1 MDLFARVAWLF
12 ALVLYPGGL
21 SPEPVEP
28 PVWVAFLGVLLG
40 LVALFGSYRFAKD
53 YFGPEAKVA
62 AALNVV
68 GLGALFVGATRPAP
82 LLATYY
88 GVAPFV
94 WLAVAG
100 SLATLAG
107 AHLGSRLK
115 NKRAGA
121 VALCIVAAFFG
132 FRAEAK
138 TIASE
143 RLMWLRVLAYAPA
156 YDPALSRMAEDL
168 ADPTQGWDLLAR
180 CVEAKPSHCGCRTR
194 RAEVALAADRWEAA
208 LADLEQVGECKGDDG
223 ARYARSK
230 VLALALAKRI
240 DEAEPLLAEAPAD
253 DAWTHYARALV
264 ATERGDLSTAVA
276 SSKAALERG
285 GGRGPKLLLAA
296 LSIVA
301 NDLGTAEKLLDELL
315 AANEKDAEALYDRA
329 LVADKRGDY
338 NVARER
344 YLGALAARPNS
355 PDARYNLALLTLR
368 HGAREEAAS
377 HARKFRETWPNDPRG
392 PGLQARVGAP

>member
-1 MDLFARVAWLF
+1 MDLLARVAWLF

-68 GLGALFVGATRPAP
+68 GLVALFVGATRPAP

-121 VALCIVAAFFG
+121 VALCIVGAFFG

-156 YDPALSRMAEDL
+156 YDPALSKMAEDL
-168 ADPTQGWDLLAR
+168 ADPTQGRDLLAR
-180 CVEAKPSHCGCRTR
+180 CIEAKPSHCGCRTR

-208 LADLEQVGECKGDDG
+208 LADLDQVGECKGPDV
-223 ARYARSK
+223 ARHARAK
-230 VLALALAKRI
+230 VLALALAKRV
-240 DEAEPLLAEAPAD
+240 DEADALLAEAPVD

-264 ATERGDLSTAVA
+264 ASERGDVPGGLAAAREAVD
-276 SSKAALERG
+276 RG
-285 GGRGPKLLLAA
+285 AGRGAKLLLGA
-296 LSIVA
+296 LAILA
-301 NDLGTAEKLLDELL
+301 GDLDGATTILDELIR
-315 AANEKDAEALYDRA
+315 ANKEDADALYNRA
-329 LVADKRGDY
+329 LVADKQNDFNG
-338 NVARER
+338 ARER
-344 YLGALAARPNS
+344 YLKTLSARPNS

-368 HGAREEAAS
+368 HGARAEAAN
-377 HARKFRETWPNDPRG
+377 HARKFSEGWPTDPRG
-392 PGLQARVGAP
+392 PALQARIGAP

>member
-28 PVWVAFLGVLLG
+28 PIWVALLGVG
-40 LVALFGSYRFAKD
+40 LVLLTLFGSYRFARD
-53 YFGPEAKVA
+53 YFGVEAKIA

-68 GLGALFVGATRPAP
+68 ALVALFVGASRPAP
-82 LLATYY
+82 LLSTYY

-94 WLAVAG
+94 WMGVAS

-107 AHLGSRLK
+107 AHAHRLK
-115 NKRAGA
+115 NKRAAA
-121 VALCIVAAFFG
+121 VALCIVAAFLG

-138 TIASE
+138 TIAS
-143 RLMWLRVLAYAPA
+143 RDRTWRRVLDHAPA
-156 YDPALSRMAEDL
+156 YEPALAAVADDL
-168 ADPTQGWDLLAR
+168 ADPVRGRDLLAR
-180 CVEAKPSHCGCRTR
+180 CIEAKPGHCGCRSR
-194 RAEVALAADRWEAA
+194 RAEQALASDRWEAA
-208 LADLEQVGECKGDDG
+208 LADLDQVGECQGDDKT
-223 ARYARSK
+223 RYARSK

-240 DEAEPLLAEAPAD
+240 DEAEQLLADAPAD

-264 ATERGDLSTAVA
+264 ATERGDLATGVA
-276 SSKAALERG
+276 SSKSALERG

-301 NDLGTAEKLLDELL
+301 GDLDTAEQLLDALIL
-315 AANEKDAEALYDRA
+315 ANEKDAEALYDRA
-329 LVADKRGDY
+329 LVADKRGNF

-344 YLGALAARPNS
+344 YLDTLEARPNS

-368 HGAREEAAS
+368 HGAREEAVH

-392 PGLQARVGAP
+392 PALQARVGTP